1 MTQARQTSTN
11 EQSLK
16 HPRWHAIVYDV
27 EMSDVLILLYVVVF
41 VRQYFW
47 IVGHNLIAWALTLIV
62 SLAIW
67 GLHLHTKEHTEEK
80 SRVQFWFVIAV
91 PLLLFYGLRAAFPD
105 TSFDILDYRLIN
117 AERALRGFPFRP
129 GDFFPVRFPFN
140 PAPDMLTGIAR
151 HLLGYRLGTIL
162 NFFVLLWVGRILD
175 QLLVP
180 YIKRDW
186 WRWIAVLLLLLTEN
200 ALFTIN
206 NYMVDLL
213 ALPLLLESARLALD
227 GRPESHQRTIQ
238 IALMLGAA
246 VAVKL
251 INLAFALPIILI
263 YGYRWIKAKSRRDVA
278 QTALLFVV
286 SFLVPLLP
294 YTLYIYL
301 QTGNPI
307 FPLYN
312 KVFRSPFW
320 PTSDYGGIRWGP
332 VVDDPRFANM
342 RWWEIVA
349 WPILVPFR
357 IEHIAGDLGRHAGR
371 LSIAFIAAVAGL
383 VVKRKGDR
391 IWLISFLVVVGA
403 VLWSS
408 ISGMPR
414 YALYLELMGG
424 LAAVCLLSNLSEKA
438 SSHQRLLGLTA
449 QVFVI
454 GILVIQ
460 SVVSCLYAYRF
471 QWGSRPTVFDDFKGY
486 INDAR
491 FVFRDYSLA
500 RFLPP
505 KERESIQPAEVWVE
519 SSALESGIQVSL
531 KNDLPALCVYMPEF
545 FDTEVSRRQFAQ
557 TLAASDDKRMF
568 ALSFTENLE
577 VSLEHIKR
585 AGLKTGAMRQIVVP
599 YFSEHTRIHLA
610 LIEVLKGT
618 AQGSKQPTITR
629 ADSALPAEALRAE
642 LRWSQSPPAVL
653 RQGLKETVYVTV
665 RNASDVTWPALGRID
680 GTYRLLVG
688 NHWLDDRNRIVVNDD
703 GRSIFLYDLTP
714 GDAVEVPV
722 TINAPSSPGT
732 YKLEVDVVQE
742 GATWFG
748 LKGSKTLTATIRVE

>member
-1 MTQARQTSTN
+1 
-11 EQSLK
+11 
-16 HPRWHAIVYDV
+16 
-27 EMSDVLILLYVVVF
+27 
-41 VRQYFW
+41 
-47 IVGHNLIAWALTLIV
+47 
-62 SLAIW
+62 
-67 GLHLHTKEHTEEK
+67 
-80 SRVQFWFVIAV
+80 
-91 PLLLFYGLRAAFPD
+91 
-105 TSFDILDYRLIN
+105 
-117 AERALRGFPFRP
+117 
-129 GDFFPVRFPFN
+129 
-140 PAPDMLTGIAR
+140 
-151 HLLGYRLGTIL
+151 
-162 NFFVLLWVGRILD
+162 
-175 QLLVP
+175 
-180 YIKRDW
+180 
-186 WRWIAVLLLLLTEN
+186 
-200 ALFTIN
+200 
-206 NYMVDLL
+206 
-213 ALPLLLESARLALD
+213 
-227 GRPESHQRTIQ
+227 
-238 IALMLGAA
+238 
-246 VAVKL
+246 
-251 INLAFALPIILI
+251 
-263 YGYRWIKAKSRRDVA
+263 
-278 QTALLFVV
+278 
-286 SFLVPLLP
+286 
-294 YTLYIYL
+294 
-301 QTGNPI
+301 
-307 FPLYN
+307 
-312 KVFRSPFW
+312 
-320 PTSDYGGIRWGP
+320 

-460 SVVSCLYAYRF
+460 SVVSCFYAYRF